1 MSVHHQRKSDSG
13 TRTRRAALILLALFL
28 HAALAGATHL
38 HLTGS
43 SLPPPTAG
51 IAAGSSEAGHAA
63 LETTGH
69 AQCLLCRLQRDLASG
84 LINAGPAIN
93 EPPPTNPRFAAAP
106 HGASRSIL
114 RGLTQGRAPP
124 PA

>member
-1 MSVHHQRKSDSG
+1 MSIQNQRGATSG
-13 TRTRRAALILLALFL
+13 ARTRRAALVLLALFL

-43 SLPPPTAG
+43 GLPPPTAG

-84 LINAGPAIN
+84 LINTGPAIN
-93 EPPPTNPRFAAAP
+93 EPPPSTPRFDAAP
-106 HGASRSIL
+106 LGASHRIL

-124 PA
+124 LA